1 MYIQA
6 QQASGDQCL
15 TERRPDDQR
24 IAYGPMSARV
34 GGRKVQKARS
44 LNAISCCAQNS
55 EQTSANKS
63 AKKSVKKTGAQRT
76 QGFTVIEL
84 VVAMAIAAVLA
95 SIALPEFNGFIVQ
108 QRLTAAANGFAGA
121 IAYARSESTRRG
133 STVSLQSLSTDNDNE
148 WGQGYCVVIGNPGNC
163 SNALRLFDEARLAT
177 MNGQGALN
185 AVSTLSFNSR
195 GLFTLGATGQ
205 IDLCSD
211 DTLEDPG
218 RQLEISVIGR
228 LNVSELDC
236 PN

>member
-1 MYIQA
+1 MA
-6 QQASGDQCL
+6 VA
-15 TERRPDDQR
+15 
-24 IAYGPMSARV
+24 
-34 GGRKVQKARS
+34 
-44 LNAISCCAQNS
+44 AI
-55 EQTSANKS
+55 
-63 AKKSVKKTGAQRT
+63 
-76 QGFTVIEL
+76 
-84 VVAMAIAAVLA
+84 LA
-95 SIALPEFNGFIVQ
+95 SIALPAFNGFIVQ

-133 STVSLQSLSTDNDNE
+133 ATVSLQAQAFDTDNE
-148 WGQGYCVVIGNPGNC
+148 WGQGYCVVVGNPGNC
-163 SNALRLFDEARLAT
+163 NNALRLYDPANQST

-185 AVSTLSFNSR
+185 ALNTLSFNAR

-236 PN
+236 PD